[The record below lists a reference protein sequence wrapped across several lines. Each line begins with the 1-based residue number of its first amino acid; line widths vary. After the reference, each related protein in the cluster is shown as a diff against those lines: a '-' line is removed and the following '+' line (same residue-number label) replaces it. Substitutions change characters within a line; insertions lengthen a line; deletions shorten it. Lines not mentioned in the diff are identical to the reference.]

1 LIDLREF
8 YQEVILDH
16 NKSPRNR
23 GRLETFDHEADGY
36 NPLCGDK
43 VHLELRTQDGVLKE
57 IAFDGEGC
65 AISQASASLMTE
77 AVKGLS
83 VEDAERLF
91 SEVQAVLTGK
101 SDSELE
107 GELQALAGV
116 KALPVRIKCAILP
129 WHALH
134 AALNDQRQVKT
145 E

>member
-1 LIDLREF
+1 MDLREF

-23 GRLETFDHEADGY
+23 GHLEAPDSTADGY

-43 VHLELRTQDGVLKE
+43 VHVEIRTSDGKLEDV
-57 IAFDGEGC
+57 AFDGEGC
-65 AISQASASLMTE
+65 AISLASASLMTE

-83 VEDAERLF
+83 IEEAERLF
-91 SEVQAVLTGK
+91 TEVQAVLTGK
-101 SDSELE
+101 SDAELD

-116 KALPVRIKCAILP
+116 KALPVRIKCAVLP

-134 AALNDQRQVKT
+134 SALTDRIQVKT